1 MANDLFINGKKVD
14 SFGDWSPQT
23 EHPAIAIQRQ

>member
-1 MANDLFINGKKVD
+1 MTNDLFINGRKID

-23 EHPAIAIQRQ
+23 EHPAI